1 MYPVLNYWFSCDSQQ
16 TQCNGDYLEIRDG
29 DSVDSPLIERLCG
42 KLDKSRSEITSSGT
56 NILLHFVSD
65 NVNDTFMDRGFILQ
79 HIGGSN
85 SSN

>member
-29 DSVDSPLIERLCG
+29 DSVLSPLIRRFCG
-42 KLDKSRSEITSSGT
+42 KLDRSQSEIISSGT
-56 NILLHFVSD
+56 SILLRFVSD

-79 HIGGSN
+79 HIGGLN